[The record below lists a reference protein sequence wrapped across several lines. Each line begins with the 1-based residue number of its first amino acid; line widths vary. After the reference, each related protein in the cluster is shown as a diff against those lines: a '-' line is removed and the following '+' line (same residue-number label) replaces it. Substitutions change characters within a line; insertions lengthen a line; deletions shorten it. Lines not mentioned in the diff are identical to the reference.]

1 MIIKTI
7 YNKTFSNR
15 IRNRCVVHVKSADQH
30 VKLRNHKMILTK
42 RVLLTL
48 LIVTLFSTFLFSQE
62 KNTHFTYEQLPDEN
76 NVNAQFLENYKNGI
90 LHYNKA
96 ISLFKKQDHDPTLEE
111 LSSLQKETTAEFKLA
126 LPFFENAYKIHSKDE
141 NVLKGL
147 SGIYFA
153 LDDIENMAK
162 YRKELDELNKK

>member
-1 MIIKTI
+1 
-7 YNKTFSNR
+7 
-15 IRNRCVVHVKSADQH
+15 
-30 VKLRNHKMILTK
+30 MILTK

-48 LIVTLFSTFLFSQE
+48 LIVSLFSTFLFSQD
-62 KNTHFTYEQLPDEN
+62 KSTHFTYEQLPDEN
-76 NVNAQFLENYKNGI
+76 NVNALFLENYKNGI
-90 LHYNKA
+90 VHYNKA
-96 ISLFKKQDHDPTLEE
+96 VNMIKGHGNDLNLDALDEIR
-111 LSSLQKETTAEFKLA
+111 KETVAEFKLA

-162 YRKELDELNKK
+162 YRKE